1 MAIYVVGD
9 IQGCYT
15 PLRRLLDKVKFNPKQ
30 DVLWC
35 VGDLVNRGKDSL
47 KTLRFLK
54 GLGDACIC
62 VLGNHDLH
70 LLEKAAGGR
79 DDPRDTLSQVL
90 DAPDA
95 HELLEWL
102 RFRPLLHHQ
111 EKKGWCMVHAGLH
124 PYWTLS
130 ETKQR
135 AKDVEAVLQS
145 KNWQSFCQSLQQTRF
160 PATQPNKQYQ
170 HKQLMFTVAV
180 LTRTRYC
187 TQQGVFNWAV
197 RSGEANSD
205 AEKPW
210 FQHPSLAWK
219 KDCKVVYGH
228 WSAMGLVNQEKHV
241 IGLDTGCVWGEKM
254 SLLKLK
260 RHTLAPNQAEIFQVS
275 AC

>member
-1 MAIYVVGD
+1 MSTYVVGD
-9 IQGCYT
+9 IQGCYE
-15 PLRRLLDKVKFNPKQ
+15 PLRRLLDQVNFNPKH
-30 DVLWC
+30 DRLWC
-35 VGDLVNRGKDSL
+35 VGDLVNRGPDSL

-70 LLEKAAGGR
+70 LLEKAGGGR
-79 DDPRDTLSQVL
+79 DYPRDTLNQVL

-102 RFRPLLHHQ
+102 RFRPLLHHDAQ
-111 EKKGWCMVHAGLH
+111 KGWCMVHAGLH
-124 PYWTLS
+124 PHWTLKHA
-130 ETKQR
+130 KQR
-135 AKDVEAVLQS
+135 AKDVEKVLQS
-145 KNWQSFCQSLQQTRF
+145 HDWQSFCQELQKKHF
-160 PATQPNKQYQ
+160 PATQPCNK
-170 HKQLMFTVAV
+170 HEQLIFTVAV

-187 TQQGVFNWAV
+187 TQQGVFNWDV
-197 RSGEANSD
+197 RSGEASCED
-205 AEKPW
+205 EKPW
-210 FQHPSLAWK
+210 FQHPSLAWG

-241 IGLDTGCVWGEKM
+241 IGLDTGCVWGESM

-260 RHTLAPNQAEIFQVS
+260 RHTLAPDQAKIFQVL